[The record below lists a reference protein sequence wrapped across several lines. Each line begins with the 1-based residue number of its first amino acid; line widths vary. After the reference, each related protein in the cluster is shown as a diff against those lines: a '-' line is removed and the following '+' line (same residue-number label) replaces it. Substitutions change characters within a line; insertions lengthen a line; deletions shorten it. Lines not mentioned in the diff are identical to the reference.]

1 MDPSFALLK
10 SIGGA
15 LVLLVVI
22 VVAGWFA
29 IARIRSWMRGGVE
42 AEDAFSLDQLRKLH
56 RSGQLSD
63 EEFERA
69 KATIIGAVRRETPAK
84 REPIRSRTS
93 DAIRAGR
100 ESTARTAGTG
110 EVEAKS
116 ADKSAAKSPA
126 QSAVQS
132 PADSSEPRTTPV
144 RPRAL
149 SNQADT
155 PRPADGTH
163 PTSPPKRPPQLG

>member
-69 KATIIGAVRRETPAK
+69 KATIIGAVRRETPTK
-84 REPIRSRTS
+84 REPIRSRTA
-93 DAIRAGR
+93 DAIHGGR
-100 ESTARTAGTG
+100 ERTPPTVGTG

-116 ADKSAAKSPA
+116 TARVPHQPPA
-126 QSAVQS
+126 QS
-132 PADSSEPRTTPV
+132 PADSSEPRTAPV
-144 RPRAL
+144 RPQGL